1 MVSIQVNNYNYIVK
15 SNLSIIEACKYIG
28 IVLPRFCYHE
38 KLTVAA
44 SCRMCVVEIE
54 KLPKP
59 VTACSADILSN
70 IIIFTD
76 TPFLQKARENV
87 LEALL
92 LNHPLDCPI
101 CDQAGECDLQDQVKV
116 FGNFYSRFYKIKKLT
131 VEDKYCGPLIKT
143 IMTRCIM
150 CTRCVRFGSE
160 VAGVDFLGTLN
171 RGGGSEI
178 GSYVSKLFDSEISGN
193 VIDLC
198 PVGALTANS
207 YGFKTRPW
215 ELRSIDS
222 IDTLDDL
229 GSNIYLNFKESQIMR
244 ILPKVNEGLN
254 ENWISDKTRFS
265 YDAVSCS
272 GRFYNRY
279 LGLEEHVGFVSV
291 SDFYEY
297 NSEYVSFLINEDID
311 FELLALLNNLS
322 KLSKKVKICSVSDYN
337 ARENFY
343 FSGNFN
349 KLSNFNRKT
358 KNCFVFTSNVK
369 VENALINT
377 KLRVKFLHQN
387 FNVVGFG
394 LATRSNFPVNCLNLS
409 LQSLLSLLEGR
420 YPSFSSKIFS
430 VNPLFIF
437 GGGFNRRFGVSNKII
452 LNFIRFFFPT
462 SIIFRVGGS
471 ANSAGCS
478 HFGIKSLNKNVFVKS
493 SSYVLC
499 DLNYNLKLKKVFD
512 FFSILKSKKFLL
524 VFNPYKNVVN
534 GLQNSFD
541 KDLSFVAIPSLNP
554 IEFKGVY
561 LNLEE
566 RPQETQ
572 SLKDVSDV
580 IILKNSLIEF
590 FLSRKGFVE
599 QTLITV
605 SIGKEVFFSHL
616 PVWRLTDSL
625 RLKYIYELINKCNL
639 FDSVKKFHTNLNYL
653 NVKSFSSYM
662 KCSKYPF
669 KPCINDFYITNNF
682 LRNSSTM
689 LKCSRESRKLFDNF

>member
-1 MVSIQVNNYNYIVK
+1 MFW
-15 SNLSIIEACKYIG
+15 
-28 IVLPRFCYHE
+28 RRCY
-38 KLTVAA
+38 
-44 SCRMCVVEIE
+44 
-54 KLPKP
+54 
-59 VTACSADILSN
+59 
-70 IIIFTD
+70 
-76 TPFLQKARENV
+76 
-87 LEALL
+87 

-116 FGNFYSRFYKIKKLT
+116 FGSFYSRFYKIKKLT

-171 RGGGSEI
+171 RGGSSEI

-207 YGFKTRPW
+207 YGFKARPW

-279 LGLEEHVGFVSV
+279 LDLEEDVEFGSV
-291 SDFYEY
+291 FDLYEH

-322 KLSKKVKICSVSDYN
+322 KLSKKVKVCSVSDYN

-343 FSGNFN
+343 ISGNFN
-349 KLSNFNRKT
+349 KLSNFSRKT

-394 LATRSNFPVNCLNLS
+394 LATKSNFPVNCLNLS
-409 LQSLLSLLEGR
+409 FAKLVVFAGR
-420 YPSFSSKIFS
+420 SIP
-430 VNPLFIF
+430 
-437 GGGFNRRFGVSNKII
+437 
-452 LNFIRFFFPT
+452 FFF
-462 SIIFRVGGS
+462 V
-471 ANSAGCS
+471 
-478 HFGIKSLNKNVFVKS
+478 
-493 SSYVLC
+493 
-499 DLNYNLKLKKVFD
+499 
-512 FFSILKSKKFLL
+512 
-524 VFNPYKNVVN
+524 
-534 GLQNSFD
+534 
-541 KDLSFVAIPSLNP
+541 
-554 IEFKGVY
+554 
-561 LNLEE
+561 
-566 RPQETQ
+566 
-572 SLKDVSDV
+572 
-580 IILKNSLIEF
+580 
-590 FLSRKGFVE
+590 
-599 QTLITV
+599 
-605 SIGKEVFFSHL
+605 
-616 PVWRLTDSL
+616 
-625 RLKYIYELINKCNL
+625 
-639 FDSVKKFHTNLNYL
+639 
-653 NVKSFSSYM
+653 
-662 KCSKYPF
+662 
-669 KPCINDFYITNNF
+669 
-682 LRNSSTM
+682 
-689 LKCSRESRKLFDNF
+689 